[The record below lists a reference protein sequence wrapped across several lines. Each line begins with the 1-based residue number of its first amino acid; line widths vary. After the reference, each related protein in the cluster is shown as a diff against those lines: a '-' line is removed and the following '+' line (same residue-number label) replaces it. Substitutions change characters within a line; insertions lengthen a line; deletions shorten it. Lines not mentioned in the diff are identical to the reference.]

1 MDEEGDFAIGR
12 FGVTSSSGSSGIF
25 DDDGVE
31 GTKDED
37 DDEDE
42 DEDEEQPQHVHEA
55 TLPILRMLL
64 LLHSEGHEDVPRQH
78 PFEPMV
84 HEDEDEGPEDE
95 AQCEHVHEATLPTR
109 LML

>member
-37 DDEDE
+37 DDEDDDDDGGQRE
-42 DEDEEQPQHVHEA
+42 HEHEA

-64 LLHSEGHEDVPRQH
+64 LLHSEGQLDVPRQH

-84 HEDEDEGPEDE
+84 HEDEDVGP
-95 AQCEHVHEATLPTR
+95 V
-109 LML
+109 

>member
-42 DEDEEQPQHVHEA
+42 DEDEDEEQPEHVHVA
-55 TLPILRMLL
+55 TFLILRML
-64 LLHSEGHEDVPRQH
+64 
-78 PFEPMV
+78 
-84 HEDEDEGPEDE
+84 
-95 AQCEHVHEATLPTR
+95 
-109 LML
+109 

>member
-37 DDEDE
+37 DDEDDDEDE

-55 TLPILRMLL
+55 TLPILRML
-64 LLHSEGHEDVPRQH
+64 
-78 PFEPMV
+78 
-84 HEDEDEGPEDE
+84 
-95 AQCEHVHEATLPTR
+95 
-109 LML
+109 